1 MYETY
6 LKKIQII
13 AEFLAKSPHPE
24 QALDLLS
31 AEISPLNEVSV
42 VYRGRVQEDGL
53 IKCENLHG
61 LSVKAELANVVMR
74 ISESRPISS
83 AARTQKLVWAK
94 YDTVL
99 QEFSDYR
106 FFDKSTPWKSLVSV
120 PINLNWVYSLS
131 FSDDLT
137 ELPGINNYIESIQ
150 SLIKVYESALEIR
163 NLSNGR
169 TITGAIEHQ
178 PLTARQEQILEF
190 LKEGKTN
197 KSIAQAIGYSESLV
211 RHETMIIYKKLRVD
225 GRHQLKEY
233 A

>member
-6 LKKIQII
+6 LRKIQSI

-74 ISESRPISS
+74 ISESRPISN

-150 SLIKVYESALEIR
+150 SLLKVYESALEIR

-211 RHETMIIYKKLRVD
+211 RHETMIIYKKLRVE

>member
-6 LKKIQII
+6 LKKIQVI

>member
-1 MYETY
+1 MYEVY
-6 LKKIQII
+6 LGKIQSI

-74 ISESRPISS
+74 ISESRPISN

-150 SLIKVYESALEIR
+150 SLLKVYESALEIR

>member
-1 MYETY
+1 MYEVY
-6 LKKIQII
+6 LGKIQSI

-24 QALDLLS
+24 QVLDFMG
-31 AEISPLNEVSV
+31 AHISPIEEVSV
-42 VYRGRVQEDGL
+42 VYRGRVEQDGL
-53 IKCENLHG
+53 IRCTNLYG
-61 LSVKAELANVVMR
+61 LSDKQEMSKAVIR
-74 ISESRPISS
+74 ISEERPISE
-83 AARTQKLVWAK
+83 AARTQRIVWALRS
-94 YDTVL
+94 TVD
-99 QEFSDYR
+99 QTFRDYR
-106 FFDKSTPWKSLVSV
+106 HFDNTTHWDCLIAFPVG
-120 PINLNWVYSLS
+120 LNWVYSIS
-131 FSDDLT
+131 FPDDLT
-137 ELPGINNYIESIQ
+137 RLSGINNYFEAIQ
-150 SLIKVYESALEIR
+150 SLLQVYEGALEIR

>member
-6 LKKIQII
+6 LRKIQSI

-24 QALDLLS
+24 QALDFLS

-61 LSVKAELANVVMR
+61 LSIKAELSNVVMH
-74 ISESRPISS
+74 ISESRPISN

-94 YDTVL
+94 HDTVL
-99 QEFSDYR
+99 REFSDYR

-120 PINLNWVYSLS
+120 PVNLNWVYSLS
-131 FSDDLT
+131 FPDDLS
-137 ELPGINNYIESIQ
+137 ELPGINNYVEAIQ
-150 SLIKVYESALEIR
+150 SLLKVYESALEIR

-178 PLTARQEQILEF
+178 PLTKRQEQILDF

-197 KSIAQAIGYSESLV
+197 KSIAQLIGYSESLV

-225 GRHQLKEY
+225 GRHQLKETV
-233 A
+233 